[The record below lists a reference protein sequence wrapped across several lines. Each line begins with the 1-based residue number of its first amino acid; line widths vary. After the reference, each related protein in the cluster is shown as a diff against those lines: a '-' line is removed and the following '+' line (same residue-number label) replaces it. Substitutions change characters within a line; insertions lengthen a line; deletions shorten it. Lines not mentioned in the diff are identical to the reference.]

1 MGHQDRSG
9 GGIAVVGMGCRFA
22 GAQDLQ
28 AYWEMIASGRDGFG
42 PVPAD
47 RWDAEAFFDAN
58 PRATDKSY
66 APAGGFIEDVRS
78 FPAIALQ
85 IPPRRVEVM
94 DPQQRLGLEICLAAV
109 EDAGYDSE
117 TMPTQTG
124 VYMGVTAMEYRTLIG
139 ARLTAQ
145 MMATGA
151 FGEAPED
158 PSALANIAN
167 RVLPSRPF
175 TAPGGLSNMIAA
187 TVAQELR
194 IKGPAYTVDAA
205 CASALVALA
214 DAVAA
219 LRTGQVD
226 CALAG
231 GVYICLTPEHHVAF
245 SRVGAMSRQGK
256 CLPFDARADGVGEGD
271 GCGVIMLK
279 RVEDALADGDRIYGV
294 ISGVGMNNDGG
305 GEGPMAPVKSGQI
318 DVIER
323 AWSDAGIPRSALGYM
338 EAHGTGTS
346 VGDKI
351 EFEGLLSAFGEDAT
365 EVTLGSSKA
374 NVGHTMSAAGI
385 AGVIRAVLAM
395 HHRVRP
401 PMANFESPKEDLK
414 LGETPFEILSTARPW
429 TSDERVAAVSSFGF
443 GGTNVHVVIKS
454 DQERSGAQD
463 QQELVLMSAPD
474 EATLK
479 DLARRSAAAL
489 SRDPNASVA
498 GVSRAWSV
506 RRQQSARLA
515 LVAGDIEELCEKLD
529 AFSAGELRQ
538 GVSLGLD
545 AERAPK
551 LALLYPGQGAQR
563 VGMLSDVRARFPV
576 VAETL
581 EAMDE
586 ALMGKTSH
594 PVTHLLYP
602 ELRSDQVSEAQ
613 AMSELTATQNCQ
625 PALISAGVALTRLL
639 EQVSVC
645 ADVVA
650 GHSVGEFTAA
660 IAGGVIDAAEGVRFV
675 AERGAAMAAMS
686 GDTGAMVALVC
697 TPERAQELLV
707 EGSVVANI
715 NHPKQVVV
723 SGTSEAVERVRA
735 AAEALEI
742 KAVPLAVSHGF
753 HSPIFEELDL
763 NAIID
768 ALPLREPQ
776 TPVSSGIFDH
786 PYRDADEARE
796 VFRAH
801 ATSPVVFTTALE
813 RCQELGAE
821 LYLQVGAGGPL
832 RSFARGTLGNTTPVY
847 SLASKD
853 DHDGGASLLGALGEL
868 WVRGVSMD
876 ITPIIGQAALA
887 SVPSSVLPREVYWA
901 VRDTAGASLK
911 LSGASAPRPTGSD
924 TSDTAISE
932 VPASSTGLSIAETV
946 MAAVSRTSAYPRA
959 ALRPEMTL
967 GDDLGFD
974 SMMVADLIEDITKAV
989 EGLDGIPQELLIN
1002 SPTIQDLIDFAE
1014 NPVEMVSDAD
1024 DDAALTRYEATW
1036 VPAPLIPGDP
1046 KDREGAVALLAG
1058 TESTWTAPLVAA
1070 LEGAGYNIT
1079 RSHQDEADLILWQHD
1094 VATPV
1099 PVSAVL
1105 SGEAPIPDP
1114 SENFIGIL
1122 DMQAQKGKTPDVL
1135 LIAREDDQW
1144 AAGPAGALR
1153 ALAKD
1158 WTESVIKALHIHPE
1172 FGASSLANAALDELS
1187 SPDRSVDVR
1196 LATEGRFVRGMRPM
1210 GADEVQAPP
1219 WTPDEKDTVLITG
1232 GTRGIGLKLARR
1244 IATHGAKVL
1253 LLGRGAPSDEATVFI
1268 GASGG
1273 QVQALRADVQSR
1285 EEMTQAIAGHQV
1297 TALIHAAGVLADGPL
1312 GEVDPDKGARARR
1325 VKAEGFLNAIAA
1337 CGAGL
1342 EVALGIGSWA
1352 GRFGN
1357 RHQCH
1362 YGAGNAQLAALAK
1375 AMPERLRAV
1384 VPEFGPWSSSEMV
1397 QTIPPAVQNAMRSS
1411 GVDFVGDTAGLEA
1424 LLDDLYEGRGSFV
1437 RGRRVNTTT
1446 RQAELNE
1453 QLSTETHPY
1462 LMDHA
1467 VGGKPV
1473 LPLASATDL
1482 MAEFAAVPVPFEV
1495 CDLTLYQGISVESP
1509 VTLKRSVKGDTVE
1522 IRQGADD
1529 TLSYRSTV
1537 RPYQGEL
1544 VPPTIEGAESP
1555 AELPLESFYADV
1567 TFHGPMLQGITSID
1581 AVGPNHIRG
1590 SLKLGSPSAW
1600 IPASTRK
1607 EWAVDPLVFDSAMQL
1622 CAYVAWTRFGRAGT
1636 PVGFERYVQLRPMP
1650 EEGSLRAEVTF
1661 GEAKGDHF
1669 SANLALFGPDDALL
1683 AFVEEVSAQLVEVE
1697 KTSDGLEDFEVKEEW
1712 VNPAEWPG
1720 YKDLAMRLKGAE
1732 MMGLEN
1738 PYFDLHQGTAKNT
1751 SLIDGKEVIN
1761 FSSYNYL
1768 GLSGDAR
1775 IRSDVAEAMA
1785 TYGTSVS
1792 ASRIASGQRPFHVAL
1807 EQGLAKAL
1815 GVDDAIAFP
1824 SGHATNVTT
1833 IGHLFGPKDLI
1844 IHDELIHD
1852 SCLQGIKLSG
1862 AARRGFKHEDTDDL
1876 VAQLRELRTHYEKV
1890 LILIEGVYSMDG
1902 DIANL
1907 PAFVE
1912 IKERFGCML
1921 MVDEAHSFGT
1931 IGETGCGIHEH
1942 FGIEGKR
1949 VDIWMGTMSK
1959 SLASM
1964 GGWIAGRKELIEYM
1978 RYTTPGFVFAAGMTP
1993 TLGQAALSALGL
2005 MHEEPWRVRQ
2015 LQARSKFFCEALKAR
2030 GVDTGDAVGDSP
2042 VIPAITGDSMQA
2054 MMLSQ
2059 RLLERGINAKPI
2071 VFPAVANDAARLR
2084 LFMCALHTEEEL
2096 TYAADTIAEE
2106 LKTVRATLA
2115 RS

>member
-1 MGHQDRSG
+1 
-9 GGIAVVGMGCRFA
+9 MGCRFA

-28 AYWEMIASGRDGFG
+28 AYWEMITEGRDGFG

-66 APAGGFIEDVRS
+66 APAGGFIDDVRS

-109 EDAGYDSE
+109 EDAGYDAGSI
-117 TMPTQTG
+117 PTQTG
-124 VYMGVTAMEYRTLIG
+124 VYMGVTAMEYRTLISS
-139 ARLTAQ
+139 RLTAQ

-158 PSALANIAN
+158 PATLANIAN

-245 SRVGAMSRQGK
+245 SRVGAMSRTGQ
-256 CLPFDARADGVGEGD
+256 CLPFDSRADGFVEGD

-279 RVEDALADGDRIYGV
+279 RVEDAVAAGDRIYGV
-294 ISGVGMNNDGG
+294 IAGVGMNNDGG

-323 AWSDAGIPRSALGYM
+323 AWRDAGIPRAALGYV

-351 EFEGLLSAFGEDAT
+351 EFEGLLSAFGDEAT
-365 EVTLGSSKA
+365 QVTLGSSKA
-374 NVGHTMSAAGI
+374 NVGHTMSAAGM
-385 AGVIRAVLAM
+385 AGVIRATLAM
-395 HHRVRP
+395 HHRTRP
-401 PMANFESPKEDLK
+401 PMANFEAPKEDLG
-414 LGETPFEILSTARPW
+414 LAESPFEILTEAKEWTA
-429 TSDERVAAVSSFGF
+429 DQRVSAVSSFGF
-443 GGTNVHVVIKS
+443 GGTNVHIVLAS
-454 DQERSGAQD
+454 DTAPVTPVEQA
-463 QQELVLMSAPD
+463 ELVLMSAD
-474 EATLK
+474 DDATLR
-479 DLARRSAAAL
+479 DLARRTAKAL
-489 SRDPNASVA
+489 EADSTATVA
-498 GVSRAWSV
+498 GVSRAWAV
-506 RRQQSARLA
+506 RRMQGARVG
-515 LVAGDIEELCEKLD
+515 LVAATIPELCEKLT
-529 AFSAGELRQ
+529 AFADGELPQ
-538 GVSLGLD
+538 GVTYGE
-545 AERAPK
+545 AGRQAPK
-551 LALLYPGQGAQR
+551 LAFLYPGQGAQR
-563 VGMLSDVRARFPV
+563 VGMLSDIRDRFPV
-576 VAETL
+576 VAEALSAMDAAVT
-581 EAMDE
+581 EAM
-586 ALMGKTSH
+586 AR
-594 PVTHLLYP
+594 PITHLLYP
-602 ELRSDQVSEAQ
+602 ERRAEAIGDDD
-613 AMSELTATQNCQ
+613 AMTELTATENCQ
-625 PALISAGVALTRLL
+625 PALISVGVALTQLL
-639 EQVSVC
+639 DQVGVT

-660 IAGGVIDAAEGVRFV
+660 IAGGVLSPADGVRFV
-675 AERGAAMAAMS
+675 AARGAAMAAMQ

-697 TPERAQELLV
+697 DVETARSLLV
-707 EGSVVANI
+707 EGTVLANI
-715 NHPKQVVV
+715 NHPRQVVI
-723 SGTSEAVERVRA
+723 SGESEAVARVA
-735 AAEALEI
+735 AAADAKEI

-753 HSPIFEELDL
+753 HSPVFESLDL
-763 NAIID
+763 SAVIG
-768 ALPLREPQ
+768 ALPLSNP
-776 TPVSSGIFDH
+776 TVPVSSGIFDH
-786 PYRDADEARE
+786 PYRDAEEARE
-796 VFRAH
+796 VFQAH

-813 RCQELGAE
+813 RCAELGAE

-847 SLASKD
+847 SLASKE
-853 DHDGGASLLGALGEL
+853 DHDGGASLLTSLAEL
-868 WVRGVSMD
+868 WVRGVALD
-876 ITPIIGQAALA
+876 ISPITGDAPLA

-901 VRDTAGASLK
+901 VRDHAGAALK
-911 LSGASAPRPTGSD
+911 LSGASASAVAATQTAAAPEEATAPT
-924 TSDTAISE
+924 
-932 VPASSTGLSIAETV
+932 TGLTVAETV
-946 MAAVSRTSAYPRA
+946 MQAVSRTSAYPRA
-959 ALRPEMTL
+959 ALRAEMTL

-989 EGLDGIPQELLIN
+989 DGLEGIPQELLIN

-1014 NPVEMVSDAD
+1014 NPVAIADSAD
-1024 DDAALTRYEATW
+1024 DDAPLNRYEGAW
-1036 VPAPLIPGDP
+1036 VPAALLPSDQA
-1046 KDREGAVALLAG
+1046 EGSRGTALLAG
-1058 TESTWTAPLVAA
+1058 TESRWTAPLVAA
-1070 LEGAGYNIT
+1070 LEAEGYAISRDPST
-1079 RSHQDEADLILWQHD
+1079 QASLILWQQD
-1094 VATPV
+1094 VSAPV

-1105 SGEAPIPDP
+1105 AGEAEMPDT
-1114 SENFIGIL
+1114 SGDFIAVL
-1122 DMQAQKGKTPDVL
+1122 DAQAAHGHTPDVL
-1135 LIAREDDQW
+1135 LLAREDDLW

-1153 ALAKD
+1153 AVAKD
-1158 WTESVIKALHIHPE
+1158 WTDATIKALHVDPTM
-1172 FGASSLANAALDELS
+1172 GASSLAQAALAELG
-1187 SPDRSVDVR
+1187 SPDQTTDVR
-1196 LATEGRFVRGMRPM
+1196 LSPEGRFVRGMTLI
-1210 GADEVQAPP
+1210 APTALEQP
-1219 WTPDEKDTVLITG
+1219 RWEPDAADTVLVTG

-1244 IATHGAKVL
+1244 IATSGAKVL
-1253 LLGRGAPSDEATVFI
+1253 LLGRSAPSDEATVFI
-1268 GASGG
+1268 GASRG
-1273 QVQALRADVQSR
+1273 QVQAVRADVTDR
-1285 EEMTQAIAGHQV
+1285 ATITEALKGHAV
-1297 TALIHAAGVLADGPL
+1297 TAVIHAAGLLADGPL
-1312 GEVDPDKGARARR
+1312 GDVPAERGHMARM
-1325 VKAEGFLNAIAA
+1325 VKAKGFLNVISAA
-1337 CGAGL
+1337 GSGL

-1362 YGAGNAQLAALAK
+1362 YGAGNAQLASLAK
-1375 AMPERLRAV
+1375 AMPDRLRAV

-1397 QTIPPAVQNAMRSS
+1397 ATIPPAVQNAMRSA
-1411 GVDFVGDTAGLEA
+1411 GIDFVGDAAGLGA

-1437 RGRRVNTTT
+1437 RGRRVQTTSRLAT
-1446 RQAELNE
+1446 TEE
-1453 QLSTETHPY
+1453 TLSVDTHPY
-1462 LMDHA
+1462 LLDHA
-1467 VGGKPV
+1467 VAGKPV
-1473 LPLASATDL
+1473 LPLAGATDL
-1482 MAEFAAVPVPFEV
+1482 MAELAAVPIPFEV
-1495 CDLTLYQGISVESP
+1495 RDLTLFQGISVTSP
-1509 VTLKRSVKGDTVE
+1509 LAVQCSVNGDTVE
-1522 IRQGADD
+1522 LRQGEKG
-1529 TLSYRSTV
+1529 TLSYRATI
-1537 RPYQGEL
+1537 RPLTEEIV
-1544 VPPTIEGAESP
+1544 VPTLDESGAEP
-1555 AELPLESFYADV
+1555 TLPLGTFYQDV
-1567 TFHGPMLQGITSID
+1567 TFHGPMLQGIASID
-1581 AVGPNHIRG
+1581 GVGEHFVRG
-1590 SLKLGSPSAW
+1590 TLNVGQPSTW
-1600 IPASTRK
+1600 IPGTPRDAWT
-1607 EWAVDPLVFDSAMQL
+1607 VDPLVFDSAMQL

-1636 PVGFERYVQLRPMP
+1636 PVGFERYLQLRPMP
-1650 EEGSLRAEVTF
+1650 KAGTVTAEVTF
-1661 GEAKGDHF
+1661 GDADGDHF
-1669 SANLALFGPDDALL
+1669 SANLAIRDSEGALI
-1683 AFVEEVSAQLVEVE
+1683 ARVEEVSAQLVEVE
-1697 KTSDGLEDFEVKEEW
+1697 VDGAGDGMEDFEVKAEW
-1712 VNPAEWPG
+1712 VDPAEWPG

-1738 PYFDLHQGTAKNT
+1738 PYFDVHQGTARNT
-1751 SLIDGKEVIN
+1751 SLIDGREVIN

-1775 IRSDVAEAMA
+1775 IREDVSEAMA

-1833 IGHLFGPKDLI
+1833 IGHLFGPNDLI

-1862 AARRGFKHEDTDDL
+1862 AARRGFKHDDADDL
-1876 VAQLRELRTHYEKV
+1876 VSQLRELRPHYEKV

-1902 DIANL
+1902 DIADL
-1907 PAFVE
+1907 PAFVD

-1931 IGETGCGIHEH
+1931 IGETGCGIREH
-1942 FGIEGKR
+1942 FGIDARR

-2005 MHEEPWRVRQ
+2005 MHEEPWRVQQ
-2015 LQARSKFFCEALKAR
+2015 LQDRSKFFYEALKSR
-2030 GVDTGDAVGDSP
+2030 GVDTGDALGESP

-2071 VFPAVANDAARLR
+2071 VFPAVAEDAARLR

-2096 TYAADTIAEE
+2096 EYAAETIATE
-2106 LKTVRATLA
+2106 LAVVRSELTQ
-2115 RS
+2115 